1 MEVMGGPMGHVEVMG
16 GPMGHQSCPL
26 VLWEGWGHLGGTR
39 GGCPMERAVGWE
51 PPECP
56 CSGHVVTLQ
65 LGWWSLC
72 FRQGHLGTL
81 KDAGDN
87 VGQREVAGRPG
98 TLETTWYTRYTWA
111 Q

>member
-56 CSGHVVTLQ
+56 CSGHVVTLK
-65 LGWWSLC
+65 LGWWSLLQTGMPGDT
-72 FRQGHLGTL
+72 QGCW
-81 KDAGDN
+81 
-87 VGQREVAGRPG
+87 GQRG
-98 TLETTWYTRYTWA
+98 TTGGSGEARDT
-111 Q
+111 